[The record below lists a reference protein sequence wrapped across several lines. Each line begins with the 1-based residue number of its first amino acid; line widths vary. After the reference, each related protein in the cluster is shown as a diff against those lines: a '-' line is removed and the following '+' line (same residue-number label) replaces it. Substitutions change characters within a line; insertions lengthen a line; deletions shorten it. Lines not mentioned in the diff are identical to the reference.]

1 MMEFVNAAMKWEV
14 KPHAVME
21 PFVLLLSP
29 FAPHIAEE
37 LWQRLGHA
45 DTLAYEPW
53 PQADEKYLVADE
65 YEIAVQVNGKVR
77 GNVRV
82 PKDATQEQ
90 AIEIAKSDQNVA
102 RYLQNGSVRKAIYVP
117 GRIVNFVVG

>member
-1 MMEFVNAAMKWEV
+1 
-14 KPHAVME
+14 
-21 PFVLLLSP
+21 
-29 FAPHIAEE
+29 
-37 LWQRLGHA
+37 
-45 DTLAYEPW
+45 
-53 PQADEKYLVADE
+53 
-65 YEIAVQVNGKVR
+65 VQVNGKVR